1 MEMYKGFDKDLK
13 CRDFQFEIGKSYHED
28 TASLCETGFHA
39 CENPLDVFSYYPPD
53 KSRYCKVMLDG
64 VTEETENDSKRCGT
78 DIRVESE
85 VELSDFI
92 RLAATTGNGAHAA
105 TTGYGAHAA
114 TTGCGAH
121 AATTGDYAHAATT
134 GNGAHAATTGDYA
147 HAATTGYGAHAAT
160 TGYSAHAKVNSKS
173 AFAVALGID
182 SFAAAPVGGFIILSD
197 WRKIDN
203 CIKLYGAKTFQ
214 VDGET
219 IKGDTYYKLENG
231 QLVEES

>member
-105 TTGYGAHAA
+105 TTG
-114 TTGCGAH
+114 CG
-121 AATTGDYAHAATT
+121 
-134 GNGAHAATTGDYA
+134 
-147 HAATTGYGAHAAT
+147 
-160 TGYSAHAKVNSKS
+160 AHAKVNSKS

>member
-114 TTGCGAH
+114 TTG
-121 AATTGDYAHAATT
+121 
-134 GNGAHAATTGDYA
+134 
-147 HAATTGYGAHAAT
+147 
-160 TGYSAHAKVNSKS
+160 YSAHAKVNSKS

>member
-1 MEMYKGFDKDLK
+1 M
-13 CRDFQFEIGKSYHED
+13 
-28 TASLCETGFHA
+28 A
-39 CENPLDVFSYYPPD
+39 
-53 KSRYCKVMLDG
+53 
-64 VTEETENDSKRCGT
+64 
-78 DIRVESE
+78 
-85 VELSDFI
+85 SDF
-92 RLAATTGNGAHAA
+92 
-105 TTGYGAHAA
+105 
-114 TTGCGAH
+114 
-121 AATTGDYAHAATT
+121 AHAATT

>member
-39 CENPLDVFSYYPPD
+39 CENPLDVFSYYPPGE
-53 KSRYCKVMLDG
+53 SRYCKVMLDG

-114 TTGCGAH
+114 TTG
-121 AATTGDYAHAATT
+121 
-134 GNGAHAATTGDYA
+134 
-147 HAATTGYGAHAAT
+147 
-160 TGYSAHAKVNSKS
+160 YSAHAKVNSKS
-173 AFAVALGID
+173 AFAVALGIN